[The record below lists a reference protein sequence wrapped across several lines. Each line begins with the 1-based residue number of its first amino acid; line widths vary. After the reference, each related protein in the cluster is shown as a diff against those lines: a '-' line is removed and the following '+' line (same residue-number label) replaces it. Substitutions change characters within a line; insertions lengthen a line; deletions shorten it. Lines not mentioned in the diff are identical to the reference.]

1 MGPGGGLQAIMV
13 QGSVYCGTI
22 LLGSCCPQ
30 ELIFVDLLER
40 IKSLGWKSI
49 HESLSQAIQQ
59 CKKNYY
65 VAWGGGQDMKLYPPG
80 MDAVHACCPLSH
92 SLLPNEVICY

>member
-13 QGSVYCGTI
+13 QGSVYRGTI

-30 ELIFVDLLER
+30 EPIFDHLLER

-65 VAWGGGQDMKLYPPG
+65 VAWGSGQGMKLYPPG
-80 MDAVHACCPLSH
+80 MDAVQASSMLPTQ
-92 SLLPNEVICY
+92 SLPSP